1 MGGKYEKVYSSS
13 YIHGNGSQPLTA
25 CGSNAAST
33 ETTTAA
39 ASEAASEKETAGKE
53 AENTE
58 AAAKQTGSF
67 RTVPV
72 IHPVLRFH
80 IPVPDSVIP
89 GIILY

>member
-1 MGGKYEKVYSSS
+1 MKKFIAVVTSMAMAASL
-13 YIHGNGSQPLTA
+13 LTA

-53 AENTE
+53 AEETE
-58 AAAKQTGSF
+58 PGKTDGQLPRSSSHPSCSA
-67 RTVPV
+67 VP
-72 IHPVLRFH
+72 HPCIRFCH
-80 IPVPDSVIP
+80 P

>member
-1 MGGKYEKVYSSS
+1 MKKFIAVVTSMAMAASL
-13 YIHGNGSQPLTA
+13 LTA

-39 ASEAASEKETAGKE
+39 ASEAASEKETAGKRQRIQRPRQ
-53 AENTE
+53 NRR
-58 AAAKQTGSF
+58 GSF

>member
-1 MGGKYEKVYSSS
+1 MKKFIAVVTSMAMAASL
-13 YIHGNGSQPLTA
+13 LTA

-58 AAAKQTGSF
+58 AAAKTDGAASAQFQSSILF
-67 RTVPV
+67 CVP
-72 IHPVLRFH
+72 HPCTRFCHPWHHPLLR
-80 IPVPDSVIP
+80 SM
-89 GIILY
+89 